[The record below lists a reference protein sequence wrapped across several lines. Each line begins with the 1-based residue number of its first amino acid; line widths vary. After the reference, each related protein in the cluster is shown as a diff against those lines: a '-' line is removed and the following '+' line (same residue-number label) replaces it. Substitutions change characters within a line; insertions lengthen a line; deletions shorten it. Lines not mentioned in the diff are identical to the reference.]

1 MRTSLKYLR
10 ACCLRENN
18 AGHLLGPDSYQ
29 ALYVNDF
36 FIPYECPYDKEFCPF
51 YIHGN

>member
-1 MRTSLKYLR
+1 MRTSPKYLR
-10 ACCLRENN
+10 ACKKIMLDT
-18 AGHLLGPDSYQ
+18 LLGPESYQ
-29 ALYVNDF
+29 ALNVNDF